1 MAQDITETWQTNGQI
16 FIVLLPRV
24 FPMHLSASETINQD
38 GFSFIIIIK
47 VGLSRDTIK
56 QHYQGGKVS
65 VLTRACGSLNS
76 PELLVMRE
84 FQSLVQGGFSL
95 LQVLCFSQGEE
106 GGVGTTM
113 LVVGQHVWNE
123 LDPTMGQL
131 WSLRMAKPLPFRGP
145 LPQNEP
151 WWAPFSCLEPLCHY
165 LAHFSAV
172 RGIWEERWISLCVK
186 HHRSTSPLLVASCLW
201 FRHRPKSLRSSN
213 YAQT

>member
-1 MAQDITETWQTNGQI
+1 MFFYEKFTPTIWLIMAQGITETWQINGQI

-24 FPMHLSASETINQD
+24 FPTLSASETINQD

-47 VGLSRDTIK
+47 AGLSRDMIK
-56 QHYQGGKVS
+56 QYYQGGKVS

-113 LVVGQHVWNE
+113 LVVGQHV
-123 LDPTMGQL
+123 
-131 WSLRMAKPLPFRGP
+131 
-145 LPQNEP
+145 
-151 WWAPFSCLEPLCHY
+151 
-165 LAHFSAV
+165 
-172 RGIWEERWISLCVK
+172 
-186 HHRSTSPLLVASCLW
+186 
-201 FRHRPKSLRSSN
+201 
-213 YAQT
+213 